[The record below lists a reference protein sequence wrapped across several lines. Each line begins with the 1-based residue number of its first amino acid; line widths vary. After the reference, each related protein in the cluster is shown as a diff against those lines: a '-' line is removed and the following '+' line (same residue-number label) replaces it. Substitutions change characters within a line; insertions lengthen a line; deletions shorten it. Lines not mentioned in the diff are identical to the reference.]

1 MLVNDDESAR
11 KYHITRRTCYIR
23 AKLLH
28 QAVIGTT
35 SCFIRLR
42 NVNLIEKFENKIN
55 TIFCSAEEKILASE
69 FTQQK
74 IETRPIDSKDSLEEN
89 SLPETILT

>member
-11 KYHITRRTCYIR
+11 KYHIKRLTCYIR

-35 SCFIRLR
+35 SCFMRLR

-55 TIFCSAEEKILASE
+55 TIRCSAEEKILASE
-69 FTQQK
+69 FTQKKKLRHYELIQNDDK
-74 IETRPIDSKDSLEEN
+74 
-89 SLPETILT
+89 